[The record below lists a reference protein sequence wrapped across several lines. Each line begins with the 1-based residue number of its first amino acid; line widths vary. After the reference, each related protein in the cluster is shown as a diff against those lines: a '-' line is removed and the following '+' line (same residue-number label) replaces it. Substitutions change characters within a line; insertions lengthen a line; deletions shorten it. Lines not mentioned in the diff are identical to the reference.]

1 MMLRCA
7 RTTNVMAAAAARS
20 RVMITLAAVDR
31 TPIAVVQVR
40 AAVPG
45 FDSTQRERVACTPQ
59 FAAAPACSVLVQAR
73 SAPAVAF
80 QGRPHRTFVGWFKL
94 QRDHAD
100 SVRGIRRKEG
110 YADPVDRL
118 LAGRGG

>member
-7 RTTNVMAAAAARS
+7 RTTNVMAAAAARP
-20 RVMITLAAVDR
+20 RVMATLAAVDR

-45 FDSTQRERVACTPQ
+45 FDTQPERVACTPQ

-80 QGRPHRTFVGWFKL
+80 QGRPHRTFVDWFKL

-100 SVRGIRRKEG
+100 SVRGIRRTQG